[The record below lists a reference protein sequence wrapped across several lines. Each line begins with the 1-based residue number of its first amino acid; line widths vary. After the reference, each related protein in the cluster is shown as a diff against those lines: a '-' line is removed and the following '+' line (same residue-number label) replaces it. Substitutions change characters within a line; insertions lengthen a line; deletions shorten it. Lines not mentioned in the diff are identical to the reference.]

1 MLGRLQGVGLGTCIV
16 AQEGPFRG
24 VRDPLPDTDGL
35 GVARVSTLCLLIE
48 TPVPVTEALGCGFS
62 LGRRGWTGAFSLW
75 GRGCSPVLLEEEG
88 VACGFP
94 PDGRVDAVI
103 GDAQAI
109 AGQWLRVAGLQV
121 RFSEEPV
128 AVTCRSGRWV
138 RMGLGLGGGAWGGT
152 GNPILSPQIHSHP
165 RPHSSHTHALSFSL
179 SLSPH
184 THRIIHTLAHRTGTD
199 PYTHPRQHTTQFTCM
214 SYTLGTH
221 GHLRHTH

>member
-1 MLGRLQGVGLGTCIV
+1 MLGRLQGVGPGTCIV
-16 AQEGPFRG
+16 AQEGPFG
-24 VRDPLPDTDGL
+24 GGRDPLPDTDGL
-35 GVARVSTLCLLIE
+35 GVAGVSTLCLLIE

-94 PDGRVDAVI
+94 PDGCVDAVV

-128 AVTCRSGRWV
+128 AVTCRSGRWM
-138 RMGLGLGGGAWGGT
+138 RMGLGLGGVYRGGT
-152 GNPILSPQIHSHP
+152 GNLTLGPQICSHP
-165 RPHSSHTHALSFSL
+165 RPHSSHTHTHTFSL
-179 SLSPH
+179 TTH
-184 THRIIHTLAHRTGTD
+184 TQNHTY
-199 PYTHPRQHTTQFTCM
+199 PCTQD
-214 SYTLGTH
+214 
-221 GHLRHTH
+221 RH